1 MADTMTDNSAL
12 LGKYE
17 KFSEAENLAESIG
30 RLGAARKARKKT
42 TKLLEKNPG
51 LDVSGVDVQDF
62 GNWEDYGPGSAD
74 LAMSGLRTLR
84 RPWANRAKDPAR
96 AMNRYGINL
105 NTALEG
111 KMKTGLMD
119 EVMPSVDA
127 AQARADELAGTAA
140 ISASEEQ
147 AMRSRMVS
155 MVRKMESER
164 LARLGSALGYGN
176 ATSSPAA
183 AALAAD
189 ASDDADRSIVSS
201 LRDLGLQVSEM
212 NRQQARLDTD
222 LATRIASTRF
232 AIQNGDSKSLIG
244 MRGDIAQMLDAL
256 YSRDAT
262 LELQRKELK
271 EASERTTM
279 DRVKDWSSVISNL
292 TRGAASAASGFGGMG
307 GA

>member
-1 MADTMTDNSAL
+1 MADTMMDNSAA

-17 KFSEAENLAESIG
+17 KYAEAGNLAESIG
-30 RLGAARKARKKT
+30 RLGAARKARKRT
-42 TKLLEKNPG
+42 TNILNKNPE

-74 LAMSGLRTLR
+74 LAVSGLRSLR
-84 RPWANRAKDPAR
+84 KPWASHAKDPAR
-96 AMNRYGINL
+96 AMNRFGINL
-105 NTALEG
+105 NAALEG
-111 KMKTGLMD
+111 KMKTGLQN
-119 EVMPSVDA
+119 EVMPSIDA

-164 LARLGSALGYGN
+164 MARLGSALGYGN
-176 ATSSPAA
+176 STSSPAA

-189 ASDDADRSIVSS
+189 AADDADRSIVSS
-201 LRDLGLQVSEM
+201 LRDLGLQVSEL

-232 AIQNGDSKSLIG
+232 AIQNGDSKSLIS

-307 GA
+307 